1 MKQAKR
7 PRRSSTP
14 SEGDEGGRDPTLD
27 SFVPPAK
34 RDRPPGRKQAKE
46 KLKRREGGD
55 GPMEV
60 WGTFIQMKIE
70 EQKQKEA
77 RWNKSNSL
85 EEARWNKTNQLEQ
98 RKLEIEERKLL
109 WEQEQ
114 KIMFCDVLTMDANQR
129 AYVMAMREQIGKEN
143 VALLSSR
150 SSSTRNENESGGDG
164 DSCA

>member
-1 MKQAKR
+1 LFAADTSTSKVLRKYKGQGISIYSLWLKIRHCEKFLSLHEAMKQAKR

-14 SEGDEGGRDPTLD
+14 SEGDGGRDPTLD

-77 RWNKSNSL
+77 RWNKSN
-85 EEARWNKTNQLEQ
+85 
-98 RKLEIEERKLL
+98 
-109 WEQEQ
+109 
-114 KIMFCDVLTMDANQR
+114 
-129 AYVMAMREQIGKEN
+129 
-143 VALLSSR
+143 
-150 SSSTRNENESGGDG
+150 
-164 DSCA
+164 